1 MHEALKE
8 AKIKNKNLEKTTE
21 LGNHKVGNSGGL
33 LALMVL
39 FTAAAGSYLAY
50 RHCKGVSRFG
60 TKAARMVSE
69 FLQCHYWTPAL
80 KQIQITAKRKYWI
93 PAKKKKFKKPPA
105 SKQH

>member
-60 TKAARMVSE
+60 TKAAGMVSE
-69 FLQCHYWTPAL
+69 SLLMALSIGIGQPSGIFKYQPKASIGLQQ
-80 KQIQITAKRKYWI
+80 KG
-93 PAKKKKFKKPPA
+93 
-105 SKQH
+105 